1 LYPDSVL
8 DSTPR
13 ISVALCTYNAVA
25 FLAEQLESIRSQS
38 LVPHEIVIGDDAS
51 ADDTLAIIEAIT
63 ASWGDRDPRV
73 IVHAFTENAGVTA
86 NFQRTLR
93 HTTGDIIFL
102 SDQDDVWHPAKV
114 ERMVS
119 ALSEHPDALLAHS
132 NARLV
137 DADGKPWN
145 GSLFSVLGVTT
156 EEIAGLNSSKAYA
169 VLAKRNLVTGAT
181 VALRRALLD
190 RAFPIPSIWVH
201 DEWLA
206 VVAASSGALVCLDEN
221 LIDYRQHG
229 RNAIGVARPS
239 LTSMVKYLFASRG
252 RHLEYLVART
262 QAFLARPDLVQA
274 HPAVAELFTQKRAF
288 DENRVSYSHVRL
300 ARIPAVLRNLRAGN
314 YRRFTPRGWVDALR
328 DVTQGP
334 PPAAGPL
341 ESARARN

>member
-1 LYPDSVL
+1 VHAP
-8 DSTPR
+8 TPR

-25 FLAEQLESIRSQS
+25 FLAEQLESIRSQTV
-38 LVPHEIVIGDDAS
+38 VPHEIVIGDDAS
-51 ADDTLAIIEAIT
+51 TDTTLAVIDAIT
-63 ASWGDRDPRV
+63 ASWGEGDPRV

-86 NFQRTLR
+86 NFERTLR

-102 SDQDDVWHPAKV
+102 CDQDDVWHPAKV
-114 ERMVS
+114 ERMVG

-137 DADGKPWN
+137 DADGKPWS
-145 GSLFSVLGVTT
+145 GSLFGVLGVTPG
-156 EEIAGLNSSKAYA
+156 EIAGLNSSEAYS

-181 VALRRALLD
+181 VALRRTLLD
-190 RAFPIPSIWVH
+190 RAFPIPSVWVH

-206 VVAASSGALVCLDEN
+206 VVAASSGALVCLNEN

-229 RNAIGVARPS
+229 RNAIGVARP
-239 LTSMVKYLFASRG
+239 TPATMVKYLFASRG
-252 RHLEYLVART
+252 RHLEYLVERT
-262 QAFLARPDLVQA
+262 QAFLARRDLVQA
-274 HPAVAELFTQKRAF
+274 HPAMAELFTQKCAF
-288 DENRVSYSHVRL
+288 DDNRVGYPHARL

-334 PPAAGPL
+334 PPAVGQR
-341 ESARARN
+341 ESARAQN